1 MAAFEYVALDANGR
15 QKKGVLEADSPRQVR
30 AQLRDK
36 GWVPVELKQLAEQK
50 AAGSWRRG
58 PGLSVPELSMV
69 TRQLATLVGS
79 GMPLEECL
87 QAVAEQNDKRRLR
100 SLFLAVRAKVL
111 EGYSLAR
118 ALETYPRAFNHQF
131 RATVD
136 AGEQSGKLDLVLNR
150 LADYVEDQEATRRKL
165 QMAATYPII
174 LTLVALGIVVFLL
187 NNVVP
192 RILDVFTSSGQSLPT
207 PTLMLIAATDFVQ
220 NYWLHCVFVALAVAA
235 LFVVWNRK
243 DSRRALSHRLYLRIP
258 FMGRMIR
265 GFSTARF
272 ASTVAML
279 SASGVP
285 LVDAMRIASSVVDNI
300 PIRNALV
307 EATRKVSEGGTLSRA
322 LAEAGYFQPMMIHMI
337 ASGESSGNLDEMLS
351 RTARNQ
357 EQNLKDLITTVMGLL
372 EPLMLVIMGGVV
384 MMIVLSVVLPLT
396 QMNAMM

>member
-1 MAAFEYVALDANGR
+1 MAAFEYVALDAGGR
-15 QKKGVLEADSPRQVR
+15 QKKGVIEADSARQVR

-36 GWVPVELKQLAEQK
+36 GWVPVELKATAEQK
-50 AAGSWRRG
+50 SRGSWRRG
-58 PGLSVPELSMV
+58 PGLSIADLSMV
-69 TRQLATLVGS
+69 TRQLSTLVAS
-79 GMPLEECL
+79 SMPLEECL
-87 QAVAEQNDKRRLR
+87 QAVAEQNEKRRLR
-100 SLFLAVRAKVL
+100 SMFLGVRAKVL

-136 AGEQSGKLDLVLNR
+136 AGEQSGKLDMVLNR
-150 LADYVEDQEATRRKL
+150 LADYVEEQDATRRKL
-165 QMAATYPII
+165 QMAATYPVI

-207 PTLMLIAATDFVQ
+207 PTLILIGVTEFVQ
-220 NYWLHCVFVALAVAA
+220 AYWVHSVLALVGLMFAFVL
-235 LFVVWNRK
+235 WNREEK
-243 DSRRALSHRLYLRIP
+243 RRAISHRLYLRIP
-258 FMGRMIR
+258 FIGRLIR

-279 SASGVP
+279 TSSGVP
-285 LVDAMRIASSVVDNI
+285 LVDAMRIAGSVVDNI
-300 PIRNALV
+300 PIRQALTD
-307 EATRKVSEGGTLSRA
+307 ATRKVSEGGMLSKA

-337 ASGESSGNLDEMLS
+337 ASGESSGELDDMLG

-372 EPLMLVIMGGVV
+372 EPLMLVIMGGIV

-396 QMNAMM
+396 QMNAMV

>member
-1 MAAFEYVALDANGR
+1 MAAFEYVALDAGGR
-15 QKKGVLEADSPRQVR
+15 QKKGVIEADSARQVR

-36 GWVPVELKQLAEQK
+36 GWVPVELKASAEQK
-50 AAGSWRRG
+50 NRGSWRRG
-58 PGLSVPELSMV
+58 PGLSIADLAMV
-69 TRQLATLVGS
+69 TRQLSTLVAS
-79 GMPLEECL
+79 SMPLEECL

-100 SLFLAVRAKVL
+100 SMFLAVRAKVL

-136 AGEQSGKLDLVLNR
+136 AGEQSGKLDMVLNR
-150 LADYVEDQEATRRKL
+150 LADYVEEQDAMRRKL
-165 QMAATYPII
+165 QMAATYPVI

-192 RILDVFTSSGQSLPT
+192 RILEVFTSSGQSLPT
-207 PTLMLIAATDFVQ
+207 PTLILIGVTEFVQ
-220 NYWLHCVFVALAVAA
+220 GYWVHSVLAIIGLMVA
-235 LFVVWNRK
+235 FVVWNRDEK
-243 DSRRALSHRLYLRIP
+243 RRAISHGLYLRIP
-258 FMGRMIR
+258 FIGRLIR

-279 SASGVP
+279 TSSGVP
-285 LVDAMRIASSVVDNI
+285 LVDAMRIAGSVVDNI
-300 PIRNALV
+300 PIRQALTD
-307 EATRKVSEGGTLSRA
+307 ATRKVSEGGMLSKA

-337 ASGESSGNLDEMLS
+337 ASGESSGELDDMLG

-372 EPLMLVIMGGVV
+372 EPLMLVIMGGIV

-396 QMNAMM
+396 QMNAMV

>member
-1 MAAFEYVALDANGR
+1 MAAFEYVALDASGR

-30 AQLRDK
+30 AQLREK
-36 GWVPVELKQLAEQK
+36 GWVPVELKQSAEQK
-50 AAGSWRRG
+50 STALWRRG
-58 PGLSVPELSMV
+58 PGLSVADLSMV

-87 QAVAEQNDKRRLR
+87 QAVAEQNEKRRLR

-118 ALETYPRAFNHQF
+118 ALETFPRAFNHQF

-150 LADYVEDQEATRRKL
+150 LADYVEDQDATRRKL

-192 RILDVFTSSGQSLPT
+192 RILDVFTSSGQALPT
-207 PTLMLIAATDFVQ
+207 PTIMLIAATEFVQ
-220 NYWLHCVFVALAVAA
+220 NYWLHCVLVAVLLGV
-235 LFVVWNRK
+235 LFVLWNRHET
-243 DSRRALSHRLYLRIP
+243 RRAISHRLYLRIP
-258 FMGRMIR
+258 FIGRLIR

-300 PIRNALV
+300 PIRHALID
-307 EATRKVSEGGTLSRA
+307 ATRKVSEGGTLSRA
-322 LAEAGYFQPMMIHMI
+322 LSEAGYFQPMMIHMV
-337 ASGESSGNLDEMLS
+337 ASGETSGNLDDMLS

-396 QMNAMM
+396 QMNAMV